1 MAVPYDDPVKKA
13 YDNWQAAKPSWF
25 SQQTPTG
32 RMREQQ
38 AEADYGKAL
47 QDSYGRVKFGGNP
60 GAGTPGSQPP
70 STPQYATLASVEGTK
85 PPAAPALPAAPA
97 APAALPATSGNVT
110 RVGNSYSGT
119 NIGGDITINGQTPGG
134 GFMVAD
140 SGRPRNLAE
149 AAGVYP
155 GSSPARPM
163 GDGIAARLRAEQ
175 DANPGGQVSPQ
186 NMAAGDSLAARAMAE
201 SQARMQPQDRPRN
214 LAEAAGIIPG
224 QGSSSYDPN
233 AGGSYDWM
241 KDLRD
246 QRTLAMRNASVGSTI
261 FRNQAEAM
269 MAGKAKQANIAGARG
284 AVAGQ
289 MHDAQQ
295 ADTARYQSDNSL
307 AGNLG
312 TEQMRQQGANQRSL
326 WQYALDQQRVNQA
339 GEAAG
344 YTNRANKLVEAAR
357 NQVAAEQDPTK
368 RRGLVQYMRDIEGRT
383 EQADP
388 YLVVPGGQH
397 VDPQSGKAYNTPA
410 SVFNRQS
417 GQFVQQPG
425 QGGALPQGMTKMVGT
440 SGGKPVYE
448 DANGKRYVAG

>member
-1 MAVPYDDPVKKA
+1 
-13 YDNWQAAKPSWF
+13 
-25 SQQTPTG
+25 
-32 RMREQQ
+32 
-38 AEADYGKAL
+38 
-47 QDSYGRVKFGGNP
+47 
-60 GAGTPGSQPP
+60 
-70 STPQYATLASVEGTK
+70 
-85 PPAAPALPAAPA
+85 
-97 APAALPATSGNVT
+97 
-110 RVGNSYSGT
+110 
-119 NIGGDITINGQTPGG
+119 
-134 GFMVAD
+134 MVAD

-149 AAGVYP
+149 AAGIYP

-186 NMAAGDSLAARAMAE
+186 NMAAGEGLAARAMAE

-214 LAEAAGIIPG
+214 LAEAAGIITRQDG
-224 QGSSSYDPN
+224 SSYDPST
-233 AGGSYDWM
+233 GGSYDWM

-246 QRTLAMRNASVGSTI
+246 PRTLAMRNAGVGSTI

-269 MAGKAKQANIAGARG
+269 MAGKARQANIAGARG

-326 WQYALDQQRVNQA
+326 WQYALDQQRVNQERETQ
-339 GEAAG
+339 GVQ
-344 YTNRANKLVEAAR
+344 NRGRTIVQALQEQIAT
-357 NQVAAEQDPTK
+357 EQDAAK
-368 RRGLVQYMRDIEGRT
+368 RGGIAQRLREIQGGQT
-383 EQADP
+383 ADP

-425 QGGALPQGMTKMVGT
+425 QGGIEPSANHVAWLKQNPGQSANFDQIYGAGAAKRAL
-440 SGGKPVYE
+440 GG
-448 DANGKRYVAG
+448 